1 MEFTICQVY
10 TWSLYI
16 YNSSFRK
23 VMGLIEEILTGN
35 SEENKLLLTHNP
47 VMALTLAAE
56 LLKRISAGTKR
67 KKNLHFF

>member
-1 MEFTICQVY
+1 
-10 TWSLYI
+10 
-16 YNSSFRK
+16 
-23 VMGLIEEILTGN
+23 MGLIEEILTGN